1 MNIWEKPRDLSWPS
15 IKPRHGLLQ
24 FRNFVVLH
32 NLLDRE
38 IIESLIL
45 IFFVSHFQLNL
56 FGIMHLGNTGIAIGT
71 GK

>member
-1 MNIWEKPRDLSWPS
+1 M
-15 IKPRHGLLQ
+15 KPRHGLLQ

-45 IFFVSHFQLNL
+45 IFL
-56 FGIMHLGNTGIAIGT
+56 FPLSAEPVWHYAPGKYGNRYWDR
-71 GK
+71 

>member
-1 MNIWEKPRDLSWPS
+1 M
-15 IKPRHGLLQ
+15 KPRHGLLQ

-45 IFFVSHFQLNL
+45 IFFCFHFQLNL
-56 FGIMHLGNTGIAIGT
+56 FGIMHLGNMGIAIGT